1 MEDAVARTLS
11 QRRRRRLGRLRPAGV
26 LSALILHLAL
36 VALAVLLPIFSA
48 EESQALEIVN
58 VRIVPS
64 QALGTPQPPEP
75 QPQTPEPVAPEAPQE
90 DEPEPE
96 ETPPEEDVPAPEPE
110 PERPVMPAPSDE
122 AEPEE
127 TPPQR
132 QPEPEPEPA
141 TRTPPAERRG
151 SPTGSPGGTSATG
164 ADIAAVGDPDFTY
177 GYYLDRVLAAIEAN
191 WRRPPTDGV
200 PLQVVVNFRIRRDG
214 RVFELDVV
222 EESGLGSFD
231 LAGLRAV
238 QASSPLPP
246 LPAGY
251 RKDSLAIRLII
262 R

>member
-26 LSALILHLAL
+26 VSALILHLAL
-36 VALAVLLPIFSA
+36 VALAILVPIFSA

-64 QALGTPQPPEP
+64 QALGTPQPP
-75 QPQTPEPVAPEAPQE
+75 QPEPEPAEPVVEEEPEP
-90 DEPEPE
+90 EPEPE
-96 ETPPEEDVPAPEPE
+96 ETPPEEEPPPPEPE
-110 PERPVMPAPSDE
+110 PERPVMPVPTED
-122 AEPEE
+122 AEPKE

-132 QPEPEPEPA
+132 AEPEPA
-141 TRTPPAERRG
+141 PAPPPAAADRPG
-151 SPTGSPGGTSATG
+151 SATGRPTGTSATG
-164 ADIAAVGDPDFTY
+164 TNISAVGDPDFTY

-200 PLQVVVNFRIRRDG
+200 ELQVVVNFRIRRDG
-214 RVFELDVV
+214 RVFELDVA

>member
-11 QRRRRRLGRLRPAGV
+11 QRRRWRHGRLRPAGV
-26 LSALILHLAL
+26 VSALILHAAL
-36 VALAVLLPIFSA
+36 VAGAILVPIFSA

-64 QALGTPQPPEP
+64 QALGTPEPLRPEP
-75 QPQTPEPVAPEAPQE
+75 ARPEPVVEEAPP
-90 DEPEPE
+90 EPEPE
-96 ETPPEEDVPAPEPE
+96 ETPPEEEAPAPEPE
-110 PERPVMPAPSDE
+110 PERPVMPVPSED

-127 TPPQR
+127 APPQR
-132 QPEPEPEPA
+132 QPEPQPEPTTA
-141 TRTPPAERRG
+141 APPADRRG
-151 SPTGSPGGTSATG
+151 SPTGSAAGTSATG
-164 ADIAAVGDPDFTY
+164 TDIAAVGDPDFTY

-200 PLQVVVNFRIRRDG
+200 NLEVVVNFRIRRDG

-238 QASSPLPP
+238 QAASPLPP

>member
-26 LSALILHLAL
+26 VSALILHLAL
-36 VALAVLLPIFSA
+36 VALAILVPIFSA

-64 QALGTPQPPEP
+64 QALGTPQPP
-75 QPQTPEPVAPEAPQE
+75 QPEPEPAEPVVEEEPEP
-90 DEPEPE
+90 EPEPE
-96 ETPPEEDVPAPEPE
+96 ETPPEEEPPPPEPE
-110 PERPVMPAPSDE
+110 PERPVMPVPTED
-122 AEPEE
+122 AEPKE

-132 QPEPEPEPA
+132 AEPEPA
-141 TRTPPAERRG
+141 PAPPPAAADRPGSATG
-151 SPTGSPGGTSATG
+151 SPTGTSATG
-164 ADIAAVGDPDFTY
+164 TNISAVGDPDFTY

-200 PLQVVVNFRIRRDG
+200 ELQVVVNFRIRRDG
-214 RVFELDVV
+214 RVFELDVA